1 MPSAEQTHS
10 LKHDDCFG
18 LFNEIGD
25 IDAEARTEA
34 GLYRAGVRYLSRF
47 TLTVAGSRPLL
58 LAASPREDNVLLSV
72 NLTNPDVR
80 GEGGRIVLPRGTL
93 HITRSRFIWAGV
105 FHEMIRVRN
114 FALSTVAVELVVR
127 FGCDFENIIDVRAQR
142 RVDAGRAR
150 FERVER
156 DSVTL
161 GYLGADEVM
170 RETVVDCH
178 TPPDSISQDSLRY
191 RLQIGSRGEKTI
203 ALAVGCRS
211 ATQPVQITHLHAF
224 AVGRRGTRA
233 HRRPADLP
241 GGVERRGVQ

>member
-1 MPSAEQTHS
+1 MRH
-10 LKHDDCFG
+10 
-18 LFNEIGD
+18 
-25 IDAEARTEA
+25 
-34 GLYRAGVRYLSRF
+34 LSRF
-47 TLTVAGSRPLL
+47 TLTVAGLRPLL
-58 LAASPREDNVLLSV
+58 LAASPRDDNVLLSV

-156 DSVTL
+156 DSVTQ
-161 GYLGADEVM
+161 GYLGADEIM

-178 TPPDSISQDSLRY
+178 TAPDAIS
-191 RLQIGSRGEKTI
+191 
-203 ALAVGCRS
+203 
-211 ATQPVQITHLHAF
+211 
-224 AVGRRGTRA
+224 
-233 HRRPADLP
+233 AD
-241 GGVERRGVQ
+241 